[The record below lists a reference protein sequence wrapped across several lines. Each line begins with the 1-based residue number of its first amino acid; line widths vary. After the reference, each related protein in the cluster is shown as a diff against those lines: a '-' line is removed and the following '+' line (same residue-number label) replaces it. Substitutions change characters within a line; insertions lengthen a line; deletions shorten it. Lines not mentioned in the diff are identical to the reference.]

1 MYQFWVHT
9 EKIDK
14 LPRAFEFVFN
24 TPSHH
29 RVHHGSDPE
38 YLDKNYAGILIIWD
52 RLFGTFAE
60 ERHRPTYGLT
70 KPVDTYN
77 LLRLQFGEYAAIVGD
92 LRRARSWRDRGGYL
106 FGPPGWQP
114 TGTL

>member
-1 MYQFWVHT
+1 
-9 EKIDK
+9 
-14 LPRAFEFVFN
+14 
-24 TPSHH
+24 
-29 RVHHGSDPE
+29 
-38 YLDKNYAGILIIWD
+38 
-52 RLFGTFAE
+52 
-60 ERHRPTYGLT
+60 
-70 KPVDTYN
+70 VDTYN